1 MDSPAQTKRKLE
13 TTISTEAV
21 IGGTCK
27 RDKQDTRADLSISEV
42 MDVDEDGRKTS
53 LVSDEQVAVQAN
65 EIRERIVKDFSSST
79 LPDVDE
85 NAIPDQAAGP
95 LTSEVNLTAQAPQIE
110 EILEV
115 TTASGSD
122 PTDYPAEAI
131 ERQNSLPDDGS
142 SKVSSERRRSRIFET
157 AEKFE
162 GNNNGGPS
170 AVEKPK
176 KIVIPGVS
184 VGSFKKE
191 FERKASLT
199 TLPALPPVSP
209 MEKRLLI
216 NSDSVERNEPPIYSR
231 KSSISTA
238 GTDTLGDSSNVDESQ
253 KTNQN
258 AVSQS
263 TNSNDNQNS
272 GPLPLSQSDS
282 KSSTFS
288 LEEARR
294 SMENSIALL
303 NQARTESNNDVDQL
317 CAKTESVAVSGTNS
331 MGDRQKKLK
340 NAREIIGNA
349 IPVGRLSGMGK
360 YRIFVADLI

>member
-21 IGGTCK
+21 IGGTRK

-53 LVSDEQVAVQAN
+53 LVSDEQVAAQAN
-65 EIRERIVKDFSSST
+65 ETRERIVKDFSSST

-85 NAIPDQAAGP
+85 NAISDQAAGP
-95 LTSEVNLTAQAPQIE
+95 LTSEVKAPQIE

-115 TTASGSD
+115 AIASGSD

-142 SKVSSERRRSRIFET
+142 SKVSTERRRSRIFET

-162 GNNNGGPS
+162 GNNNGGPG

-253 KTNQN
+253 KTNLN
-258 AVSQS
+258 AVSQP

-317 CAKTESVAVSGTNS
+317 CAKTESVAVSGTDS

-360 YRIFVADLI
+360 YRIFEADLI